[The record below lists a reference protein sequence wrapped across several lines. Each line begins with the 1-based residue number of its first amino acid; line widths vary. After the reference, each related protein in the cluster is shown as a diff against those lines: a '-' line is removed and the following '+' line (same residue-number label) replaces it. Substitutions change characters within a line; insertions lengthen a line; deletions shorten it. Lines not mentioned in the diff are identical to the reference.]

1 MLVIIALLLKP
12 NGGDRPIALAPFV
25 FRIWTALFVP
35 VIEQWDPSFI
45 EHWDTA
51 VKGSS
56 ALRAALA
63 RLVKDEIAQHYGQF
77 ILSTLWDASK
87 FYDCLDL
94 RKILKEAGSAAMPAA
109 VIRICLTMYLA
120 PRVIKVD
127 TAFGTPFAIYNSI
140 LQGCRFANRMCR
152 FGLYGILRDMHH
164 FWPETGPMQY
174 VDDLAQRAAGALHV
188 VHGSMHE
195 SGVFLIEAMR
205 RNKIQVSEK
214 PTIVAS
220 STYAANLLKN
230 SLFRATGLPLRV
242 AKAALDLGLPN
253 AAAKFR
259 CSRLFRGRLAK
270 NRPRLKRIE
279 SLTRM
284 RARGWA
290 EATTRVIKKTKKEH
304 NKLRLLNLRKL
315 FTTGAWPAI
324 TYGHQACGI
333 SDADLRTFDLVAAR
347 ASGLY
352 RHGACTLTVNILAY
366 GDRGVPGVRF
376 AEEHIREW
384 INFWR
389 GADDSEKAEVRK
401 VWRHSLPVLGA
412 AEHMWKHVKGFITA
426 TIALLFQYGW
436 RAPAPDHWIDHNRE

>member
-1 MLVIIALLLKP
+1 MGLPGAAKRGLLELLASITRIGCLPAQAMLVIIALLLKP

-127 TAFGTPFAIYNSI
+127 TAFGTPLAIYNYI

-205 RNKIQVSEK
+205 RNKIQVSETTHHCGQLHLRGQ
-214 PTIVAS
+214 PPQEQLIPG
-220 STYAANLLKN
+220 NGPP
-230 SLFRATGLPLRV
+230 ATGGEGGPGPGP
-242 AKAALDLGLPN
+242 AQ
-253 AAAKFR
+253 
-259 CSRLFRGRLAK
+259 RGRQ
-270 NRPRLKRIE
+270 
-279 SLTRM
+279 
-284 RARGWA
+284 
-290 EATTRVIKKTKKEH
+290 V
-304 NKLRLLNLRKL
+304 
-315 FTTGAWPAI
+315 
-324 TYGHQACGI
+324 
-333 SDADLRTFDLVAAR
+333 
-347 ASGLY
+347 
-352 RHGACTLTVNILAY
+352 
-366 GDRGVPGVRF
+366 
-376 AEEHIREW
+376 
-384 INFWR
+384 
-389 GADDSEKAEVRK
+389 
-401 VWRHSLPVLGA
+401 PVLQ
-412 AEHMWKHVKGFITA
+412 
-426 TIALLFQYGW
+426 ALPRSARQEQ
-436 RAPAPDHWIDHNRE
+436 APPQAHRESHPHAGQGLGRSHHQGH